1 MSLSV
6 RAQELNCNVKV
17 NAQGVNS
24 INQQVVQDMEQNFRN
39 FLNNRRWTRDVFKTE
54 ERIQCNI
61 IINLMGDSDP
71 AANFYRAKVQIQS
84 ARPVY
89 NTTYQT
95 LLLSYLDQKWEFE
108 YAPMQPLD
116 FNENAYTS
124 NITSLLAFYAY
135 FVIGYDYDS
144 FAKQGGNPHFS
155 IAQQIAVN
163 AAQGGRGGW
172 QAFDGTNDRYF
183 LIENMMNAQ
192 MQPFR
197 QGIYDYHRLALDTFL
212 DDADQSRR
220 QTLEFLKKLR
230 NVRQQM
236 PMSLVLNLFFDA
248 KGSELTSFFMEA
260 SPQEKQEAYNL
271 LAELDP
277 TKTDRYQQLIR

>member
-1 MSLSV
+1 
-6 RAQELNCNVKV
+6 
-17 NAQGVNS
+17 
-24 INQQVVQDMEQNFRN
+24 MEQNFRN
-39 FLNNRRWTRDVFKTE
+39 FLNNRRWTRDVFKNE

-61 IINLMGDSDP
+61 VINLMRDSDP
-71 AANFYRAKVQIQS
+71 TANFYVAKVQIQS

-89 NTTYQT
+89 NTSYQT
-95 LLLSYLDQKWEFE
+95 LLLNYLDQKWEFE

-124 NITSLLAFYAY
+124 NLTSLLAFYAY

-144 FAKQGGNPHFS
+144 FAKQGGNPYFS

-172 QAFDGTNDRYF
+172 QAFDGTNERYF

-212 DDADQSRR
+212 EDADQSRR
-220 QTLEFLKKLR
+220 QALDFLKKLR
-230 NVRQQM
+230 SVRQQM
-236 PMSLVLNLFFDA
+236 PLSLVLNLFFDA
-248 KGSELTSFFMEA
+248 KGSELTSFFAEA

-277 TKTDRYQQLIR
+277 TKTDRYQQLLR